1 MTHEFRGSYTVAITP
16 FTEDGAA
23 VDEAAWRRFL
33 DWQIDVGVPGIIVLG
48 STGEFLSVSDDER
61 TLLVETAVN
70 HVAGRIPVLV
80 GTMNAHTPN
89 AVRYSRE
96 AEALGA
102 DGLMIVPPYYFTPT
116 EDEIF
121 NYYGAIS
128 DAVSLPIMLYNNPVT
143 TNVDMSA
150 KLVGKL
156 TRAFENIRYIKEAS
170 LDVARVHD
178 VIEETDGVM
187 NVFAGERIVESFLLG
202 AVGYVN
208 PYGNYIPRASYRIW
222 DFLVEGRIDDA
233 KTIQRLINQID
244 HIIAEGHPTYGHQCY
259 SKALAAAA
267 GCPVGDVRAPLTRF
281 KELGDE
287 GGARVAQIETHMR
300 QLDELLD
307 TLDRAPALT
316 A

>member
-1 MTHEFRGSYTVAITP
+1 MAHEFRGSYTVAISP
-16 FTEDGAA
+16 FTEDGSA
-23 VDEAAWRRFL
+23 VDEAAWRHFL
-33 DWQIDVGVPGIIVLG
+33 EWQLDVGVPGIIVLG
-48 STGEFLSVSDDER
+48 STGEFLAVSDDER
-61 TLLVETAVN
+61 TLLVETAVS

-80 GTMNAHTPN
+80 GTMNAHTPR

-102 DGLMIVPPYYFTPT
+102 DGLMIAPPYYYTPT

-128 DAVSLPIMLYNNPVT
+128 EAVSLPIMLYNNPVT

-150 KLVGKL
+150 KLVGRL

-187 NVFAGERIVESFLLG
+187 NVFAGERIIESFLLG

-222 DFLVEGRIDDA
+222 DHLVEGRVDDA
-233 KTIQRLINQID
+233 KKIQRLINRID

-259 SKALAAAA
+259 SKALAAVA

-281 KELGDE
+281 KDLGDE
-287 GGARVAQIETHMR
+287 GQARVSEIERHMR
-300 QLDELLD
+300 ELDELVD
-307 TLDRAPALT
+307 VLDRAPALT